1 MANSHADRIGPDQLA
16 DIAAA
21 AEKILAA
28 DPDPGMVAA
37 PSLHVQSAHPNA
49 LRRFEPLFDA
59 AARRRKMLRS
69 LVVSAGIPAR
79 AIFNNSNWWSGD
91 SLPNQADVLFVS
103 HFLNRSQAAKA
114 VDPYFGD
121 LADRLADRGYSVV
134 TALIDHSSAARS
146 SADMNDWAG
155 GRSPRVL
162 LARSIGFK
170 DEFRIGMELGAAAMR
185 IARLRADPDLAK
197 LAGLAAIDCLD
208 TGSRDALRIGKHVG
222 RLAGRLRPKLLI
234 VTYEGQSW
242 ERVAFQ
248 AARAAA
254 GTVHCVGYSHAA
266 MFPLQYAL
274 AVRLSNGYDPDT
286 ILTAGDLMRER
297 LKESASLQNVEIATL
312 GSVRA
317 TPLVEGSQPDKE
329 PVCLIVPEGILSEA
343 VELLSFSAR
352 AASANPAVQF
362 RIRLHPAMSKDDLLG
377 ACPQFRS
384 FPANMSWGREATLN
398 EELRSA
404 RWMLYR
410 GTTSAIQAIMYGV
423 RPLYLELPGEAF
435 DIDPLAQLGT
445 WRKRVSEIKDLT
457 GVLSLDP
464 EIPDKTSPAEL
475 VEAREFCMRYFM
487 PMRTEVIVDL
497 IERAGKAE

>member
-1 MANSHADRIGPDQLA
+1 MATRHAGRIGSHQL
-16 DIAAA
+16 DEIAAA

-59 AARRRKMLRS
+59 AARRGKILRA
-69 LVVSAGIPAR
+69 LLVSAGMPAR
-79 AIFNNSNWWSGD
+79 AIFKASDWWSGD
-91 SLPNQADVLFVS
+91 PLPERADVLFVS
-103 HFLNRSQAAKA
+103 HFLNRSQAGKT

-121 LADRLADRGYSVV
+121 LAGQLTDRGYSVV
-134 TALIDHSSAARS
+134 TALIDHSSNGFS
-146 SADMNDWAG
+146 GPETNDWAT

-170 DEFRIGMELGAAAMR
+170 DEFRIGMELGSAAMR

-222 RLAGRLRPKLLI
+222 RLAGRLRPKLLV

-254 GTVHCVGYSHAA
+254 GTVHCAGYSHAA
-266 MFPLQYAL
+266 MFPFQCAL

-297 LKESASLQNVEIATL
+297 LEERASLQNVEIATL

-317 TPLVEGSQPDKE
+317 TPPVEGSQAGKE
-329 PVCLIVPEGILSEA
+329 PVCLILPEGILSEA

-362 RIRLHPAMSKDDLLG
+362 RIRLHPAMSKDGLLG
-377 ACPQFRS
+377 TCPQFRS
-384 FPANMSWGREATLN
+384 FPENMSWGREATLN

-404 RWMLYR
+404 SWMLYR

-445 WRKRVSEIKDLT
+445 WRKRVSQVEDLT
-457 GVLSLDP
+457 AVLSLAP
-464 EIPDKTSPAEL
+464 ETPDKTSPAEL

-487 PMRTEVIVDL
+487 PMRSEVIVDL